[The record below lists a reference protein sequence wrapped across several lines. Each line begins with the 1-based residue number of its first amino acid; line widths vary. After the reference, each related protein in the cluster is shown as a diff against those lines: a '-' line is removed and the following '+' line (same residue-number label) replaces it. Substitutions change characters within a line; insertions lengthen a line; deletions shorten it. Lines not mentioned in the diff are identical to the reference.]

1 MCPFPSKET
10 FSESPTQIFTIPR
23 DGHGHTYA
31 ISQFIYFMGFYGIL
45 RGAVCAGWTL
55 SGRLANK
62 SPAQIANCHATLI
75 AIWRN

>member
-1 MCPFPSKET
+1 MGIGIAPLIGAC
-10 FSESPTQIFTIPR
+10 R
-23 DGHGHTYA
+23 DNCHFEFKKTYA